1 MSKSFPDEQAVHERF
16 SVDCFNLAWD
26 LLDRSDRSP
35 EQDEEMLRLSVASTW
50 HWAKRSDCTAENL
63 SVGLWQ
69 TSRIHSVLEHMEEAR
84 RYATLCVQESSKQN
98 VGVFFLGY
106 AYEATAR
113 AETLAGNASAAT
125 VALEHAEK
133 LATQIE
139 DADARSMLEQDLDDV
154 RHRLNP

>member
-1 MSKSFPDEQAVHERF
+1 
-16 SVDCFNLAWD
+16 
-26 LLDRSDRSP
+26 
-35 EQDEEMLRLSVASTW
+35 
-50 HWAKRSDCTAENL
+50 
-63 SVGLWQ
+63 
-69 TSRIHSVLEHMEEAR
+69 MEEAR

-98 VGVFFLGY
+98 VGVFSLGY

-113 AETLAGNASAAT
+113 AEALAENTSAAT
-125 VALEHAEK
+125 AALEHAEQ